1 MFMFGKTSSAAA
13 ETKNAKNTI
22 ALAKLLCQKGILPKS
37 EIDQIFSTKSDSEPT
52 SFTGN
57 FPLDLLHQGVESNG
71 NTPELI
77 EDGKRRINALMQK
90 FAIPGEIVDC
100 ISGPHFTNYEIA
112 LVPEGNTD
120 VFRQIRGEI
129 CSTLNSRYVRI
140 LPSTDDHIFIEVPN
154 RSFPQLHIRQLLE
167 SEEWKNSKAE
177 IPLAIGKNTF
187 GEPMILD
194 LDKIGHLLI
203 VGSMENGKSVL
214 LNSLAVSLLHKL
226 SSNELMLKI
235 YTLQHTDCVN
245 RKMSPLPSMQMFYL
259 HQDRMMKELS
269 DLVETIDYHSDK
281 IAAAG
286 FDDLTEYNRSFQDNP
301 IPHCVII
308 IDNAG
313 KLMSDKEAS
322 RLIAK
327 IAKQGSYVGI
337 HLILATRHTGTDVI
351 SGVVKKLFPTRL
363 CFQTASVVDSLV
375 VIDAPGAEN
384 LGEEGDMLMTAT
396 GCCHPMRINVASTTR
411 NDIKNVIDFFAV
423 AVARNNF

>member
-1 MFMFGKTSSAAA
+1 MSDYQLCSAT
-13 ETKNAKNTI
+13 ETQNAKNII
-22 ALAKLLCQKGILPKS
+22 ALAKLLCQKGILQER
-37 EIDQIFSTKSDSEPT
+37 EIDQIFSAKPNAAPT

-57 FPLDLLHQGVESNG
+57 FPLDLLPQGVESSNEF
-71 NTPELI
+71 PELI
-77 EDGKRRINALMQK
+77 DAGKRVINTLMQK
-90 FAIPGEIVDC
+90 YDITGKIVDC
-100 ISGPHFTNYEIA
+100 ISSSNFTNYKIA
-112 LVPEGNTD
+112 LAPEENTD
-120 VFRQIRGEI
+120 VFRLIKDEI
-129 CSTLNSRYVRI
+129 CSTLNSLCVRI

-154 RSFPQLHIRQLLE
+154 TSFPQLHIRQLLE

-187 GEPMILD
+187 GEPVILN

-214 LNSLAVSLLHKL
+214 LNSLVISLLHKF
-226 SSNELMLKI
+226 SPDELMLKV
-235 YTLQHTDCVN
+235 YTLQHTDCVS
-245 RKMSPLPSMQMFYL
+245 RKMSHLPSVQMFHF
-259 HQDRMMKELS
+259 HQEQMMKELS
-269 DLVETIDYHSDK
+269 DLVETIDYRRDQ

-286 FDDLTEYNRSFQDNP
+286 FDGLTEYNKFFQDQP

-363 CFQTASVVDSLV
+363 CFQTASVVDDRHLYQ
-375 VIDAPGAEN
+375 
-384 LGEEGDMLMTAT
+384 
-396 GCCHPMRINVASTTR
+396 
-411 NDIKNVIDFFAV
+411 
-423 AVARNNF
+423 

>member
-1 MFMFGKTSSAAA
+1 M
-13 ETKNAKNTI
+13 
-22 ALAKLLCQKGILPKS
+22 
-37 EIDQIFSTKSDSEPT
+37 
-52 SFTGN
+52 
-57 FPLDLLHQGVESNG
+57 
-71 NTPELI
+71 
-77 EDGKRRINALMQK
+77 
-90 FAIPGEIVDC
+90 
-100 ISGPHFTNYEIA
+100 
-112 LVPEGNTD
+112 
-120 VFRQIRGEI
+120 
-129 CSTLNSRYVRI
+129 
-140 LPSTDDHIFIEVPN
+140 PSTDDYIFIEVPN
-154 RSFPQLHIRQLLE
+154 KSFPQLHIRQLLE

-187 GEPMILD
+187 GEPVILD

-203 VGSMENGKSVL
+203 AGSMENGKSVL
-214 LNSLAVSLLHKL
+214 LNSFVISLLHKL
-226 SSNELMLKI
+226 SPDELMLKV
-235 YTLQHTDCVN
+235 YTLQHTDCVS
-245 RKMSPLPSMQMFYL
+245 RKMSPLPSVQMFNF
-259 HQDRMMKELS
+259 HQEQMMKELS
-269 DLVETIDYHSDK
+269 DLVKTIDYRRDQ

-286 FDDLTEYNRSFQDNP
+286 FDGLTEYNKSFQDNP

-313 KLMSDKEAS
+313 KLMLDKEAS

-337 HLILATRHTGTDVI
+337 HLILATRHTGTNVI

-411 NDIKNVIDFFAV
+411 NDIKNVIDFFAA
-423 AVARNNF
+423 AVKRNNF